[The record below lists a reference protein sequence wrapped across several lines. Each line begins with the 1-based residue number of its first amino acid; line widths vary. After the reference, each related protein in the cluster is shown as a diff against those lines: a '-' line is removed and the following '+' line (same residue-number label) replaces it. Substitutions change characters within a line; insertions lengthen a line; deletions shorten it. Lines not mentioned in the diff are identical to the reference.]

1 MRSANGAALRPGVVA
16 AILGLL
22 VAAAIVWPATRPG
35 DLLRDFNAFY
45 CAGQTLQRGSDPYRA
60 EPLGSC
66 ERAPKPE
73 PLITTGRGLV
83 APAPLPPY
91 ALVPFE
97 LLAQLPYVAA
107 ALVWTLFEIIA
118 VGVAA
123 AAMRRMTNLP
133 LGALVAAFALG
144 DGYASLC
151 LGQIAPFA
159 VAAIAVA
166 AMLLAEERDE
176 LAACAA
182 GVAMLEPHIG
192 LPVCASLFFW
202 RSRTRL
208 PLVGIALLFAATSVA
223 AAGLLTS
230 LEYVRDVLPAHALSE
245 IANEKQFSLTYA
257 LHRLRFS
264 DVVAL
269 RAGEIWY
276 AAAFVAGIWAAGR
289 LGRRTGN
296 AGALVVIPPALVVL
310 GGPFVHIVQIA
321 AALPAALVLYAAS
334 GGRTRRV
341 LGCAIVMLAIP
352 WIQFSNLGTIFIA
365 LAAVT
370 AALLVWAFV
379 DERPLWVTIGACAAV
394 GFLCGAIALV
404 GPIADATP
412 LLVAQ
417 YDPRALAETSWLL
430 FVRTIGT
437 ANATAFDFAKLPTVA
452 GLVILAFAT
461 IVAALQPAKTAVLSV
476 APGGKGAGVSRRIAV
491 P

>member
-257 LHRLRFS
+257 LHRLQFS

-289 LGRRTGN
+289 LARRTGN
-296 AGALVVIPPALVVL
+296 AGVLAVIPPAFAVL

-321 AALPAALVLYAAS
+321 AALPAALVLYVAS
-334 GGRTRRV
+334 DPRTRRT

-379 DERPLWVTIGACAAV
+379 DERPLWACVAGCAAV
-394 GFLCGAIALV
+394 GFLSAAVALV
-404 GPIADATP
+404 QPIPDPTP
-412 LLVAQ
+412 VLSAH

-430 FVRTIGT
+430 FVRTIGS
-437 ANATAFDFAKLPTVA
+437 ANAPAFDFAKLPTVA
-452 GLVILAFAT
+452 ALVILTSAA
-461 IVAALQPAKTAVLSV
+461 IAAALQPMKTPASSV
-476 APGGKGAGVSRRIAV
+476 APGGKGGAVSRRIAL